1 MDPYIGE
8 IRLMPYTF
16 APQDWL
22 LCDGSSLLCTQY
34 QALYA
39 VIGFTYGSEGTTKFK
54 LPDLRNIIPVGANS
68 YLPGTVQ
75 LRLGQ
80 ATGSAGVTLTPAQLP
95 AHTHTMIGLVTGT
108 VANRLTA
115 PAANARP
122 AAVLYNGT
130 TATIMAQQGFS
141 TIDTPD
147 TIFAPPAISSFGAA
161 QPAAHPNQQPYLP
174 LNFMIA
180 YNGLFPT
187 SD

>member
-22 LCDGSSLLCTQY
+22 LCDGSLLLCTQY

-75 LRLGQ
+75 LQLGQ
-80 ATGSAGVTLTPAQLP
+80 VTGSAGVTLTPAQLP
-95 AHTHTMIGLVTGT
+95 IHTHTMNGLATGT
-108 VANRLTA
+108 VSNRLAA
-115 PAANARP
+115 PAVNARP
-122 AAVLYNGT
+122 AAVQFNGT
-130 TATIMAQQGFS
+130 TSTATAQQAFS
-141 TIDTPD
+141 TTNTPD
-147 TIFAPPAISSFGAA
+147 MYFAPQAISGSGAI
-161 QPAAHPNQQPYLP
+161 QPTAHPNQQPYLP

-180 YNGLFPT
+180 YNGVFPS

>member
-1 MDPYIGE
+1 MDPYVGE

-22 LCDGSSLLCTQY
+22 LCDGSLLLCTQY

-39 VIGFTYGSEGTTKFK
+39 VIGFTYGNEGTTKFK
-54 LPDLRNIIPVGANS
+54 LPDLRNAIPVGANS

-80 ATGSAGVTLTPAQLP
+80 ATGSAGVTLASAQFP
-95 AHTHTMIGLVTGT
+95 AHTHTMSGLVTGT
-108 VANRLTA
+108 VANRLAA

-122 AAVLYNGT
+122 GAVLFNGT
-130 TATIMAQQGFS
+130 TTTVMAQQAFS
-141 TIDTPD
+141 TTNTPD
-147 TIFAPPAISSFGAA
+147 TYFAPQAISSYGTA
-161 QPAAHPNQQPYLP
+161 QPTAHPNQQPYLP

-180 YNGLFPT
+180 YNGVFP
-187 SD
+187 SSG